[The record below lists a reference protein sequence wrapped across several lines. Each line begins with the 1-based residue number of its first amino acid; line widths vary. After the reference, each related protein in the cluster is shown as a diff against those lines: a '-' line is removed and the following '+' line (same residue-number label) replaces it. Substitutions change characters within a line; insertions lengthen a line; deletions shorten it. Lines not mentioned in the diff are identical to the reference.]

1 MLNLI
6 ISGIVLIETNPAIL
20 FSTRHKKPFPLQIL
34 LGKGF
39 STFLKKP
46 YMALIT

>member
-20 FSTRHKKPFPLQIL
+20 FSTRHKKTLSL
-34 LGKGF
+34 ANTAWKRVLNV
-39 STFLKKP
+39 S
-46 YMALIT
+46 